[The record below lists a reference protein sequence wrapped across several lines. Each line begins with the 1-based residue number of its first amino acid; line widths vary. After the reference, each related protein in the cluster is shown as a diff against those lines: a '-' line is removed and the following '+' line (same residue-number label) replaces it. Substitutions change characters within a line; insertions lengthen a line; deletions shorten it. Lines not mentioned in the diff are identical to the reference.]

1 MEMVFV
7 NTERALT
14 ILKENGFKQTK
25 QREKLIDIFLEKDQY
40 MPVKEVLKEFQQDFP
55 SARYDTVYRNLY
67 TLKDL
72 NILEST
78 MFNGEQ
84 LFRLHC
90 DTLGHHHHFIC
101 TECGKTSPIE
111 VCPMDTVQQSLPGYE
126 ISNHKFE
133 VFGLCPGCN

>member
-1 MEMVFV
+1 M

-55 SARYDTVYRNLY
+55 SASYDTVYRNLY

-90 DTLGHHHHFIC
+90 DTSGHHHHFIC